1 MADESDIKYK
11 EEELKKDK
19 IERGYDYGSVSD
31 DHKIIVREII
41 DYLRTRT
48 QVPVEMIIDEMKHKW
63 SLEEVPME
71 KIEDSVW
78 GQLTKDEKLGQS
90 VQGFLLKEKD
100 GKKVR
105 VPHIGF
111 SANLDYLNEFVNRLF
126 KKLEKVKKK

>member
-111 SANLDYLNEFVNRLF
+111 SANLDYLNEFVNRLY
-126 KKLEKVKKK
+126 KKLEKVKKE